1 MTVGTATLY
10 CALAMQG
17 AEPHIPVQT
26 RIPAS
31 PPLSSPSHVAE
42 TPITD
47 RNELVATLASGEKP
61 KAQWRIGTEHEKFGF
76 RLDDLRPPTFDG
88 ERGIEALLTGLT
100 RFGWAPVQENGSTIA
115 LLRDNASVTLEPA
128 GQLELSGAA
137 LESIHQTCVETGTH
151 LNEVAQVAAELQLGF
166 LGMGFQPKWRRDEM
180 PWMPKG
186 RYRIMRDYMPK
197 VGSLGLDMMTR
208 TCTVQVNL
216 DYATEADMVKKF
228 RVSLALQPIAT
239 ALFADSPFTEG
250 RPNGYLSYRSHI
262 WTDTDAGRT
271 GMLDFVFEDGFGY
284 ERYVDYLLDVPM
296 YFSYRDGVYHDA
308 SGQSFR
314 DFMVGKLPVLP
325 GQLPTLRDWSD
336 HMTTAFPEVRLKKYL
351 EMRGADAGPWS
362 RLCALPAFWVGLLY
376 DDAALDAAWDL
387 VRDFS
392 LVERH
397 ALRDGVPKHALN
409 LPFRGG
415 TVRDLAREA
424 LKIAVAGLQRRAARN
439 ADGQDESH
447 FLDVL
452 QEIVDSGITPA
463 ERKLA
468 LFHGEW
474 DQNVD
479 PVFEQFAY

>member
-1 MTVGTATLY
+1 M
-10 CALAMQG
+10 
-17 AEPHIPVQT
+17 
-26 RIPAS
+26 
-31 PPLSSPSHVAE
+31 SSPSHVAD

-47 RNELVATLASGEKP
+47 RRELVEVLASGEKP
-61 KAQWRIGTEHEKFGF
+61 AAQWRIGTEHEKFGF
-76 RLDDLRPPTFDG
+76 RLDDLRPPTFEG
-88 ERGIEALLTGLT
+88 SQGIEALLTGLT
-100 RFGWAPVQENGSTIA
+100 RFGWEPVQENGHTIA
-115 LLRDNASVTLEPA
+115 LLRDGASVTLEPA

-137 LESIHQTCVETGTH
+137 LETIHQTCVETGTH
-151 LNEVAQVAAELQLGF
+151 LGEVAEVAGELRLGF
-166 LGMGFQPKWRRDEM
+166 LGMGFQPKWARADM

-186 RYRIMRDYMPK
+186 RYKIMRSYMPK
-197 VGSLGLDMMTR
+197 VGQLGLDMMTR

-250 RPNGYLSYRSHI
+250 QPNGYLSYRSHI
-262 WTDTDAGRT
+262 WTDTDADRT

-296 YFSYRDGVYHDA
+296 YFSYRDGIYHDA

-314 DFMVGKLPVLP
+314 DFMQGRLPVLP
-325 GQLPTLRDWSD
+325 GALPTLRDWSD

-351 EMRGADAGPWS
+351 EMRGADAGPWA

-387 VRDFS
+387 VKDFS
-392 LVERH
+392 LAERH
-397 ALRDGVPKHALN
+397 ALRDGVPKHALK
-409 LPFRGG
+409 LPFRAG
-415 TVRDLAREA
+415 TVRDLAARAVE
-424 LKIAVAGLQRRAARN
+424 IAIAGLQRRARRN
-439 ADGQDESH
+439 ADGQDESG

-452 QEIVDSGITPA
+452 REIVDSGLTPA

-468 LFHGEW
+468 LFHGRW
-474 DQNVD
+474 QGSVD
-479 PVFEQFAY
+479 PVFAEFAY

>member
-1 MTVGTATLY
+1 M
-10 CALAMQG
+10 
-17 AEPHIPVQT
+17 
-26 RIPAS
+26 
-31 PPLSSPSHVAE
+31 SSPSHVAD

-47 RNELVATLASGEKP
+47 RSQLVEVLASGEKP
-61 KAQWRIGTEHEKFGF
+61 RAQWRIGTEHEKFGF
-76 RLDDLRPPTFDG
+76 RLDDLRPPAFEG
-88 ERGIEALLTGLT
+88 ERGIQALLTGLT
-100 RFGWAPVQENGSTIA
+100 RFGWEPVQENGNTIA
-115 LLRDNASVTLEPA
+115 LLRDGASVTLEPA

-151 LNEVAQVAAELQLGF
+151 LNEVAQVAGELQLGF
-166 LGMGFQPKWRRDEM
+166 LGMGFQPKWTRADM

-186 RYRIMRDYMPK
+186 RYRIMRDYMPR

-208 TCTVQVNL
+208 TSTVQVNL
-216 DYATEADMVKKF
+216 DYASEADMVKKF

-262 WTDTDAGRT
+262 WTDTDADRT

-296 YFSYRDGVYHDA
+296 YFSYRDGIYHDA
-308 SGQSFR
+308 SGKSFR
-314 DFMVGKLPVLP
+314 RFLRGELDVLP
-325 GQLPTLRDWSD
+325 GALPTLRDWSD

-351 EMRGADAGPWS
+351 EMRGADSGPWS
-362 RLCALPAFWVGLLY
+362 RICALPAFWVGLLY

-392 LVERH
+392 LAERH

-415 TVRDLAREA
+415 SVRDLARRA
-424 LKIAVAGLQRRAARN
+424 LEISREGLRRRAALN
-439 ADGQDESH
+439 GDGQDETR

-452 QEIVDSGITPA
+452 QEIVDSGRTAA
-463 ERKLA
+463 ERKLE
-468 LFHGEW
+468 LFHGAW
-474 DQNVD
+474 NGSVD
-479 PVFEQFAY
+479 PVFREFAY